1 MTSLVDQRRTV
12 MLRKR
17 LEQHTGIKGVWV
29 EKRVSSRLYEPL
41 GKELESDIKAA
52 ARNYDEETSEQLV
65 EDYEDGFGSGEN
77 EVTDITHEDL
87 SPKAGTQSLGIT
99 TEMQAGCELAWQHK
113 HKQSHLAKAELQ
125 EKWMREQLQLR
136 DELDLTDS
144 FNFNYGNCKSTQ
156 PLQWIAGMDI
166 SFVKGTDHAVS
177 SIIVLEYPSMRVE
190 YEGFTHCVCR
200 NPYIPGFLAY
210 REIPGLLQCWSEM
223 TRKRPDLKPQL
234 IMLDGNGTIHHRGF
248 GLACHFG
255 VVVGVPTLGVAKN
268 CLLVDGLTHDQLDR
282 QILDKPVGTTVE
294 LWGNS
299 GRVWGHSFVT
309 KPGKPIYVS
318 PGHKISLQTAM
329 DIVIDIWNREPTG
342 RTQRIPLPTRLADN
356 LSRAYISKLP
366 PQS

>member
-1 MTSLVDQRRTV
+1 MTSAVENRRIM

-17 LEQHTGIKGVWV
+17 LEQHTGIKGKWV
-29 EKRVSSRLYEPL
+29 PARISSRKLREAL
-41 GKELESDIKAA
+41 DRQKDIVASSKQVVDDDQVEGLIQE
-52 ARNYDEETSEQLV
+52 YD
-65 EDYEDGFGSGEN
+65 DGFADTEEVFDIDDAKLSKEADTHNLGLSN
-77 EVTDITHEDL
+77 EME
-87 SPKAGTQSLGIT
+87 
-99 TEMQAGCELAWQHK
+99 AGCELAWQHK

-125 EKWMREQLQLR
+125 EKWMREQLKLR
-136 DELDLTDS
+136 EELDLTDS
-144 FNFNYGNCKSTQ
+144 FDFKKGSSTSTK
-156 PLQWIAGMDI
+156 PLQLIAGMDI
-166 SFVKGTDHAVS
+166 SFVKGTDHAVA
-177 SIIVLEYPSMRVE
+177 SIIVLEYPSMHVA

-210 REIPGLLQCWSEM
+210 REIPGLLQCWSDM

-282 QILDKPVGTTVE
+282 QVLDKPVGTTVE

-309 KPGKPIYVS
+309 RPGQPIYVS
-318 PGHKISLQTAM
+318 PGHKISLQTAI
-329 DIVIDIWNREPTG
+329 DIVVDVWKREPSG

-366 PQS
+366 PQN